1 MSAPFWETKSLAE
14 MTEAEWESLC
24 DGCGRCCLLKLQDD
38 VSGAIEHTA
47 VACRWLDLE
56 ACRCGCYPQ
65 RHAKVPDCVEISA
78 ANVQTLGFL
87 PVSCAYRRVAEG
99 RGLAWWHP
107 LVSGDPATVA
117 AAGISVAG
125 KVVSEAGVHPDE
137 LDRYV
142 IRWVEA

>member
-1 MSAPFWETKSLAE
+1 M
-14 MTEAEWESLC
+14 
-24 DGCGRCCLLKLQDD
+24 
-38 VSGAIEHTA
+38 
-47 VACRWLDLE
+47 
-56 ACRCGCYPQ
+56 
-65 RHAKVPDCVEISA
+65 
-78 ANVQTLGFL
+78 
-87 PVSCAYRRVAEG
+87 SCAYRRVAEG

-107 LVSGDPATVA
+107 LVSGDPDTVA